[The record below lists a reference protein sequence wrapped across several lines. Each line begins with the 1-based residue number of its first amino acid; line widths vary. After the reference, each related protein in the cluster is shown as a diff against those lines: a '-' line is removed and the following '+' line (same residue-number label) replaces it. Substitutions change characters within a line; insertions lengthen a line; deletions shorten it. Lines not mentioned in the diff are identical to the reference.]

1 MSSSTPILPHADPY
15 GSALPFCRPIGAGNQ
30 LFALA
35 RCANKKN
42 IGLLP
47 QLPRKSMVSLAH
59 PRTVP
64 QRGAEIRSSPLSTP
78 AASGVPKIF
87 LDQAEVTIATTMSR
101 SAIYEAMQEKRFPTP
116 VRLSARR
123 VAWRASDVLAWCESR
138 TKTDASS
145 AGGEA

>member
-1 MSSSTPILPHADPY
+1 
-15 GSALPFCRPIGAGNQ
+15 
-30 LFALA
+30 
-35 RCANKKN
+35 
-42 IGLLP
+42 
-47 QLPRKSMVSLAH
+47 MVSLAH

-101 SAIYEAMQEKRFPTP
+101 TAIYEAMQEKRFPTP

-123 VAWRASDVLAWCESR
+123 VAWRTSDVLAWCESR